1 MKNLAVLS
9 IIWKLNLGELRKSL
23 QKLLVQTNNS
33 KMLLRTFN
41 SDQSTR
47 EVETKLTSNFVDY
60 AKPML

>member
-9 IIWKLNLGELRKSL
+9 IIWKLNLGELKKSL

-47 EVETKLTSNFVDY
+47 EVETKLTSSFVDY
-60 AKPML
+60 AKPMQ

>member
-47 EVETKLTSNFVDY
+47 EVETKLMSNFVDY

>member
-47 EVETKLTSNFVDY
+47 EVETKLMNSFVDY
-60 AKPML
+60 AKPMQ